1 MGYATN
7 RPEHNFPSQASPL
20 AQIETSEVI
29 WLAEVKE
36 MVIPL
41 RAAWNVPR
49 TKRANRA
56 MAEIRN
62 HVSQHMKIQENE
74 EIWIDQAVNEVIW
87 SRGMQKPPR
96 KIRIVCTREEGFP
109 LEVKLAEE

>member
-1 MGYATN
+1 
-7 RPEHNFPSQASPL
+7 
-20 AQIETSEVI
+20 
-29 WLAEVKE
+29 

-56 MAEIRN
+56 MAESRN
-62 HVSQHMKIQENE
+62 DASQHMKIQEDE
-74 EIWIDQAVNEVIW
+74 EIWIEQAVNEVIW

-109 LEVKLAEE
+109 LEVKLAED

>member
-1 MGYATN
+1 M
-7 RPEHNFPSQASPL
+7 
-20 AQIETSEVI
+20 
-29 WLAEVKE
+29 LAEVKE

-62 HVSQHMKIQENE
+62 HVSQHMKIQEDE
-74 EIWIDQAVNEVIW
+74 EICASEKKEYRYDFSYGKKYTW
-87 SRGMQKPPR
+87 
-96 KIRIVCTREEGFP
+96 
-109 LEVKLAEE
+109 

>member
-1 MGYATN
+1 VNSMT
-7 RPEHNFPSQASPL
+7 
-20 AQIETSEVI
+20 
-29 WLAEVKE
+29 EVKE
-36 MVIPL
+36 MTIPL

-56 MAEIRN
+56 MAEIKR
-62 HVSQHMKIQENE
+62 HVAQHMKIQEDE
-74 EIWIDQAVNEVIW
+74 DIWIDQAVNEAIW

-96 KIRIVCTREEGFP
+96 RIRIVCTREEGFP

>member
-1 MGYATN
+1 
-7 RPEHNFPSQASPL
+7 
-20 AQIETSEVI
+20 
-29 WLAEVKE
+29 

-56 MAEIRN
+56 MAEIKR
-62 HVSQHMKIQENE
+62 HVAQHMKIQEDE
-74 EIWIDQAVNEVIW
+74 EIWIDQAVNEAIW
-87 SRGMQKPPR
+87 ERGMQKPPR

-109 LEVKLAEE
+109 LEVKLVEE

>member
-1 MGYATN
+1 M
-7 RPEHNFPSQASPL
+7 
-20 AQIETSEVI
+20 
-29 WLAEVKE
+29 AEVKE

-62 HVSQHMKIQENE
+62 HVSQHMKIQEDE

-87 SRGMQKPPR
+87 ARGMQKPPR
-96 KIRIVCTREEGFP
+96 KIRIVCTREEGVP

>member
-1 MGYATN
+1 MT
-7 RPEHNFPSQASPL
+7 
-20 AQIETSEVI
+20 
-29 WLAEVKE
+29 EVKE

-56 MAEIRN
+56 MAEIKR
-62 HVSQHMKIQENE
+62 HVAQHMKIQEDE
-74 EIWIDQAVNEVIW
+74 DIWIDQAVNEVIL

-109 LEVKLAEE
+109 LEAKLAEE

>member
-1 MGYATN
+1 
-7 RPEHNFPSQASPL
+7 
-20 AQIETSEVI
+20 
-29 WLAEVKE
+29 

-41 RAAWNVPR
+41 RAAWSVPR

-62 HVSQHMKIQENE
+62 HVAKHMKMRDDE
-74 EIWIDQAVNEVIW
+74 EMFIDAEVNEAIW

-96 KIRIVCTREEGFP
+96 KIRVICTRDEGFP

>member
-1 MGYATN
+1 MT
-7 RPEHNFPSQASPL
+7 
-20 AQIETSEVI
+20 
-29 WLAEVKE
+29 
-36 MVIPL
+36 IPL
-41 RAAWNVPR
+41 RAAWNVPI
-49 TKRANRA
+49 TKRDNRA

-62 HVSQHMKIQENE
+62 HVSQHMKIQEDE

-109 LEVKLAEE
+109 LEVKLAED

>member
-1 MGYATN
+1 
-7 RPEHNFPSQASPL
+7 L
-20 AQIETSEVI
+20 AQVKTSEVI
-29 WLAEVKE
+29 HMAEVKE

-56 MAEIRN
+56 MVEIRN
-62 HVSQHMKIQENE
+62 HVSQHMKIQEDE

-87 SRGMQKPPR
+87 ARGMQKPPR

>member
-1 MGYATN
+1 M
-7 RPEHNFPSQASPL
+7 
-20 AQIETSEVI
+20 
-29 WLAEVKE
+29 AEVKE

-41 RAAWNVPR
+41 RAVWNVPR

-62 HVSQHMKIQENE
+62 HVFQHMKIQEDE

-87 SRGMQKPPR
+87 ARGMQSLHERFESFAPGKR
-96 KIRIVCTREEGFP
+96 
-109 LEVKLAEE
+109 ASH